1 MYVFLL
7 IDSNEATT
15 GSVLYPP
22 VSAAVDHLH
31 SVEGGAAKRTAKD
44 LMSHPWEFEHG
55 LIEYVSVPFAPPNL
69 FCAIRAVKIVTHPT
83 RDVGVVEQ
91 PSRHAR
97 LSTVGHVTA
106 ARWQIMWGVSENT
119 HCTGV

>member
-1 MYVFLL
+1 MYVLLL

-44 LMSHPWEFEHG
+44 LMSHPWKCERG
-55 LIEYVSVPFAPPNL
+55 LVEYVSVPLPAPNL
-69 FCAIRAVKIVTHPT
+69 VGAIGAVKFATHSTRNVGIVEHWS
-83 RDVGVVEQ
+83 RD
-91 PSRHAR
+91 AR
-97 LSTVGHVTA
+97 LFTVGHVTA
-106 ARWQIMWGVSENT
+106 ARWQGRVSNT
-119 HCTGV
+119 HCTVV